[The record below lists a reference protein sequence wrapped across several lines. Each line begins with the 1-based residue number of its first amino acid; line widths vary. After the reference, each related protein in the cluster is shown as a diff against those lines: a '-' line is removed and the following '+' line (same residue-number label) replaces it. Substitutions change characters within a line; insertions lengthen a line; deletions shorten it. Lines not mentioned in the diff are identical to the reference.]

1 MHKTHDC
8 NQNMHKINHTIF
20 DSLLMLSYFVSQRIR
35 RVATDNRVFLSLDL
49 TTRDGLQCLKD
60 TSSDVALDT
69 PEQQFRALELQG
81 SPLQHPYEQ
90 SMCSNY
96 QLTHVVVYETI
107 A

>member
-8 NQNMHKINHTIF
+8 NQNMHKINHT
-20 DSLLMLSYFVSQRIR
+20 FVDVVMSCLSQRIR